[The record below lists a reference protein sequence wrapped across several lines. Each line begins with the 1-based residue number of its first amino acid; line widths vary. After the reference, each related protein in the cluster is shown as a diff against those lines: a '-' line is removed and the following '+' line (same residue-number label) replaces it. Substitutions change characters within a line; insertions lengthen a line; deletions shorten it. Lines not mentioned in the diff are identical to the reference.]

1 MARTKRRNFDTAT
14 KKQIVARAADADGVI
29 RCEGCGLNLTH
40 KPKEYDHIIAESV
53 IPDWKKDMPL
63 TAADGQLLGKDCC
76 HRGPDGKT
84 AKDVALAA
92 KTKRVESKHLGLRK
106 KATIQGQGFRKA
118 EPQRSATTP
127 LTKTVQRIEP

>member
-14 KKQIVARAADADGVI
+14 KKQITARATDARGVI

-40 KPKEYDHIIAESV
+40 KAKEFDHIIAESV
-53 IPDWKKDMPL
+53 VPDWKKEQPL
-63 TAADGQLLGKDCC
+63 TASDGQLLGKDCC

-92 KTKRVESKHLGLRK
+92 KTKRVESKHIGIKPKKNTGLR
-106 KATIQGQGFRKA
+106 ATHKQN
-118 EPQRSATTP
+118 SATRP
-127 LTKTVQRIEP
+127 IEKWRAY